1 MYRFNAN
8 SRATISSTAIF
19 LSQQSRQ
26 YFSSPLG
33 SEMSFAPQ
41 SAQRDLA
48 IDLRGMASIYHL
60 QYGSENGSAD
70 TRGSPASRAEH
81 AEPGGDAAL
90 LRGFPRLHDR
100 VAARSGQRL

>member
-1 MYRFNAN
+1 MRYFSALCARIYRFSAN

-26 YFSSPLG
+26 YFSSPFG
-33 SEMSFAPQ
+33 SEMSLAPQ
-41 SAQRDLA
+41 SAHLDLA

-60 QYGSENGSAD
+60 QYRSENGPPK

-81 AEPGGDAAL
+81 AKPRGDAAL
-90 LRGFPRLHDR
+90 LRG
-100 VAARSGQRL
+100 